1 MPKQRSQSSAASLKS
16 NREAELLSSR
26 MPPSLKK
33 QNKKMIKDVQYLLN
47 LNKEHSELFI
57 SPEVTLARRQYR
69 AKHPTEIAFIK
80 CMDGRVHGSVMTN
93 TPLGV
98 IQPWRNLGGKFD
110 LGWFGFAQSMRE
122 WVDYAT
128 VRGRNSLIV
137 VTYHY
142 ARGDTHRGCRGFDY
156 DVEKAR
162 DFTRGL
168 KEQFN
173 RVFGRNTVHTV
184 QCGIETDWE
193 SLVLHG
199 ENGETVDCAD
209 IHDASENHLRTLL
222 QKLFSHMPEYT
233 LNDFLP
239 LVQGNITHSARI
251 KALKRST
258 LEAEHRECVIAVGR
272 GFDWLHEINTAL
284 IVGPYDPNLANA
296 IKTAATLVKGNM
308 QDGRIDVT
316 SGKGI
321 VLFASAPYRDV
332 AGPEPLLAKEKAR
345 FLNAFSRTII
355 QSEVPELIP
364 HLEELTVTV
373 DVNTRKLN
381 VLK

>member
-1 MPKQRSQSSAASLKS
+1 
-16 NREAELLSSR
+16 
-26 MPPSLKK
+26 
-33 QNKKMIKDVQYLLN
+33 MIKDIQYLLN
-47 LNKEHSELFI
+47 LNKEHSELFV
-57 SPEVTLARRQYR
+57 SPEVTLERRQYR

-93 TPLGV
+93 TPLGI

-110 LGWFGFAQSMRE
+110 LGWFGFALSMQE

-128 VRGRNSLIV
+128 VRGRNSLVV

-156 DVEKAR
+156 DIAEAR
-162 DFTRGL
+162 DFTLGL
-168 KEQFN
+168 KRQFN
-173 RVFGRNTVHTV
+173 KVFGKNTVYTI

-199 ENGETVDCAD
+199 ENGEIIDCSD
-209 IHDASENHLRTLL
+209 MNDASENYLHTFL
-222 QKLFSHMPEYT
+222 QKLFPHMPERT
-233 LNDFLP
+233 LIDFLP
-239 LVQGNITHSARI
+239 LVQGNIAHSKSIR
-251 KALKRST
+251 ALKRPM
-258 LEAEHRECVIAVGR
+258 LDAEHREWAIAVGR

-316 SGKGI
+316 PGKGI

-332 AGPEPLLAKEKAR
+332 AGPEPLLAEEKAR
-345 FLNAFSRTII
+345 FLSRFSKDII

-373 DVNTRKLN
+373 DLNTRRLN